1 MKERDRW
8 RERDRGW
15 GGGKEKITSEAHP
28 SSQSKAVKESI
39 TNIP

>member
-1 MKERDRW
+1 MKGDRW